1 MKRLGVAVLAALA
14 AACGGGSSPT
24 SVPAQDTSAGDTS
37 AIVQLQASNFDAL
50 VLGSTRP
57 CLVEFHLPT

>member
-1 MKRLGVAVLAALA
+1 MKRLGVAVLAAFA

-24 SVPAQDTSAGDTS
+24 SVPADDTSTGDAS
-37 AIVQLQASNFDAL
+37 AIVQLHASNFDAL
-50 VLGSTRP
+50 VLSSTRP

>member
-1 MKRLGVAVLAALA
+1 MKQLGVAVFAAFA

-24 SVPAQDTSAGDTS
+24 SVPAGDTGTGDTS
-37 AIVQLQASNFDAL
+37 AIVQLHASNFDAL
-50 VLGSTRP
+50 VLGATRP